1 MLFFLIS
8 SFSSVL
14 YIDKITINESIFFLK
29 VCNQTEESIG
39 AVETI
44 INDFQNNDNYENASN
59 SGTNI
64 PIIVCMNKMDSKVLG
79 DDVEER

>member
-1 MLFFLIS
+1 M
-8 SFSSVL
+8 
-14 YIDKITINESIFFLK
+14 K

-44 INDFQNNDNYENASN
+44 INDFQNGENNQNTSN
-59 SGTNI
+59 SDKNI

-79 DDVEER
+79 DEVEER